1 MNVFQKPLVAG
12 LNAIQLAVLM
22 NDTSIMENLECI
34 FEHNDLRRLLSDELS
49 NGRRLLHYAIK
60 YDHHTLVSTVLDHN
74 SPEST
79 PEPLS
84 PHDFSVL
91 VSFALIHG
99 SNAQTKSAIVASK
112 HVDLSK
118 AGLHPDKNDYHDL
131 LYGAAISKNND
142 ALEKLV
148 NFISK
153 QDGAYQFDDK
163 AFTKIKKFNDDE
175 SPISIHFQPL
185 FCFFYIIKLSCFGP
199 KDHFVVNP
207 Q

>member
-1 MNVFQKPLVAG
+1 MARDNIFLNICVAEKWSEHKDSLVLKLVELPPAEWMNVFQKPLVAG

-22 NDTSIMENLECI
+22 NDTSIMENLECV
-34 FEHNDLRRLLSDELS
+34 FEHDDLRRLLSDELR

-74 SPEST
+74 YPEST

-118 AGLHPDKNDYHDL
+118 AGLHPDKNNYHDL
-131 LYGAAISKNND
+131 L
-142 ALEKLV
+142 
-148 NFISK
+148 
-153 QDGAYQFDDK
+153 
-163 AFTKIKKFNDDE
+163 
-175 SPISIHFQPL
+175 
-185 FCFFYIIKLSCFGP
+185 
-199 KDHFVVNP
+199 
-207 Q
+207 